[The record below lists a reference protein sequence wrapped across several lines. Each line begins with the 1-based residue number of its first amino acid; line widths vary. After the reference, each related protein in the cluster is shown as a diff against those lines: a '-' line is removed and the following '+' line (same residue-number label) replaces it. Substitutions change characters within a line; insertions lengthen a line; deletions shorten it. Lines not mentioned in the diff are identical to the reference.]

1 MVHKQFNVHT
11 PSRDAMIDI
20 TADVA
25 EVLKASG
32 VRDGLVTVYVPHTT
46 AGVTI
51 NENADP
57 DVIHDVLAALDKA
70 VPWAESFYR
79 HGEGNSAAHVKS
91 SMVGC
96 TATVPVI
103 DGRMQFGTWQSIFF
117 CEFDGPR
124 TRKVVV
130 TVSAECGTRSAE

>member
-1 MVHKQFNVHT
+1 MHALMHT
-11 PSRDAMIDI
+11 TTFSVKTSSRDEFLDI
-20 TADVA
+20 TPRVQEAIG
-25 EVLKASG
+25 ESG
-32 VRDGLVTVYVPHTT
+32 VRSGTVTVYVPHTT

-57 DVIHDVLAALDKA
+57 AVIHDVLAALDQA
-70 VPWAESFYR
+70 VPWRQRFYR

-96 TATVPVI
+96 NTTVPIV
-103 DGRMQFGTWQSIFF
+103 DGRMTLGTWQSVFF

-124 TRKVVV
+124 TRRVLV
-130 TVSAECGTRSAE
+130 TVAGE